1 MIFIN
6 YLSVIYF
13 FLKDI
18 LFRLGFFLVFYFI
31 IFFKEYD
38 FIKLNMNCDEI
49 FINFYYC
56 IVMVEILI
64 CGMEIVRVGL

>member
-1 MIFIN
+1 MVIF
-6 YLSVIYF
+6 
-13 FLKDI
+13 
-18 LFRLGFFLVFYFI
+18 FFLVFDFI

-38 FIKLNMNCDEI
+38 FIKLNMNCDKI